1 MALTVGTASLTE
13 LSEELAAAEVA
24 VLMGTASVTEDSDKL
39 VEVVVVAVMEGTA
52 SAITPAGSS
61 SSSVL
66 LLVALVA
73 ACFAVR
79 DDPDN

>member
-1 MALTVGTASLTE
+1 MALTVGAASVTE
-13 LSEELAAAEVA
+13 VSEELAAVA
-24 VLMGTASVTEDSDKL
+24 VLVVLVGTASITEDSDEL
-39 VEVVVVAVMEGTA
+39 VVVVAVMEGTA
-52 SAITPAGSS
+52 SAMTPTGSS

-73 ACFAVR
+73 CFAVG